1 MASKTKV
8 TSNDGY
14 VDVVKAIGTKSGAK
28 TEFLPENVDYRKLAR
43 VYRFDGIGKNIC
55 NCVADD
61 GTAPGFEIDGDS
73 DGSLLKNVLKT
84 GLRRAYKRA
93 ARWTRAFG
101 GAVVV
106 MKIADS
112 RKLDEEAG
120 KGNIVGFNVYPCS
133 MVNVGHAD
141 YDTDQMSPNFGDPK
155 WFTVTMRNGDK
166 VRVHRSRCEVFYGE
180 EVPSAEGMESSITGN
195 ELIFGDSALVAV
207 MKRLEKLGM
216 SEEGIADMM
225 SELNVAYYQW
235 KGFDAKLSMKDG
247 LSLVKRRMEAVEMGK
262 STNRAIIGDI
272 EDKYTVIKTDLA
284 GVPETTYRQMQL
296 VAAAAQLP
304 VAKIFG
310 ESSSGLSTTGEGNR
324 KMYDKKVETWMEDH
338 ITEQVE
344 HLVSEI
350 LVRNLGKDGDVTIT
364 WNSVTQPTDEEF
376 TKMVKDQSE
385 YFHTFIEDGVL
396 TPEEVRTI
404 MFKNGHTFKL
414 SLPEEKPEEDEE

>member
-14 VDVVKAIGTKSGAK
+14 VDIVKAIGTKRVAK
-28 TEFLPENVDYRKLAR
+28 TEFLPEKVDYRKLAR

-73 DGSLLKNVLKT
+73 DGSLLKKVLKT

-101 GAVVV
+101 GAVLV

-120 KGNIVGFNVYPCS
+120 KGKIVGFNVYPCS

-141 YDTDQMSPNFGDPK
+141 YDTDQTSPNFGDPK

-195 ELIFGDSALVAV
+195 ELIFGDSALVSV

-216 SEEGIADMM
+216 SEDGIADMM

-338 ITEQVE
+338 ITEPVE

-376 TKMVKDQSE
+376 TKMVKYQSE